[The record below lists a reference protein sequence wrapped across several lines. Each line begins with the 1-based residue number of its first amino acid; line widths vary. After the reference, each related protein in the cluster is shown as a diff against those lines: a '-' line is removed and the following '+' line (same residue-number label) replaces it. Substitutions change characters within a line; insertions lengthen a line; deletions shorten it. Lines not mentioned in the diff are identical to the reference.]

1 MSATFYNWSDSEFTH
16 AWNSKDYTF
25 APGRV
30 YSDFVASADGS
41 SKVILEPGIAAH
53 FAKHLGVR
61 EATKKGIDLG
71 LINVVE
77 ELIAKALTLPNGEAV
92 VGDAPPR
99 DPDVKEDDSEVES
112 AVTTPKP
119 RGRKPALAAA

>member
-1 MSATFYNWSDSEFTH
+1 MSATFYNWSDSEFRH
-16 AWNSKDYTF
+16 SWDSKEYSF

-30 YSDFVASADGS
+30 YSDFIASADGS

-71 LINVVE
+71 LINIVE
-77 ELIAKALTLPNGEAV
+77 EMIAKGLTLPNGEAV
-92 VGDAPPR
+92 VMDSAPKDTDA
-99 DPDVKEDDSEVES
+99 KEDDSEVES
-112 AVTTPKP
+112 AVMQPKP
-119 RGRKPALAAA
+119 RGRKPALATV